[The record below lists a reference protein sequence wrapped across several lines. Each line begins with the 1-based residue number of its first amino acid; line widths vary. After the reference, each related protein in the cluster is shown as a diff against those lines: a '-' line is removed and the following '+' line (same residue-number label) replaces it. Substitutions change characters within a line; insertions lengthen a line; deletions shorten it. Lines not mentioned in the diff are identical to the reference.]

1 VDLPLFMLV
10 ISSVGPSV
18 GYDHGSPVSD
28 RYRSPFRFSGK
39 LRKVEIDADPEKKH
53 ADPLGV
59 AEAEMRAESAR
70 Q

>member
-1 VDLPLFMLV
+1 MA
-10 ISSVGPSV
+10 SVGPSV

-28 RYRSPFRFSGK
+28 RYRSPFRFSGT
-39 LRKVEIDADPEKKH
+39 LERVDIDADPEKKH
-53 ADPLGV
+53 GNPAGV